1 MVAREPMNSRFPAF
15 AAAQSARVRAAQPLW
30 RKLTQLVF
38 QRHPGR
44 EWATYFTF
52 GYRRTS
58 WGVAVSLVDLVP
70 PLPGDLSRS
79 SHIVSFAP
87 EYISRVVEMR
97 DITPLG
103 IGFVHS
109 HPLGW
114 GVVPSV
120 SDDDMD
126 AYFARLSLP
135 YGTGQPYLSLIV
147 NFNREGQLVFS
158 GRLFDRGEW
167 LAVTHLHVVGADL
180 ESFISSLVTNEPASD
195 FENPILARWNTLLG
209 QNITGRCQ
217 DTTIGFIGCS
227 GTGSPAVEA
236 FARAQVGSFVLV
248 DEQRFTGSNLER
260 VHGSLIADVTEPG
273 PFKVEI
279 MARMIRSINPRAK
292 VTALVG
298 NGLDDQVFDELLR
311 CDLVIGGTDTLH
323 GRSLLGDLASLYLV
337 PSIDTGVLPRG
348 DGGRVTSQLIEIT
361 RYGVGEP
368 CPYCQGRIPALA
380 LHAEMMPP
388 EERKRCEIAA
398 AEAIERGE
406 DGAAY
411 WQGGPPQLPAVGYLT
426 TIAGAMAAGYGL
438 NWVLGTAKMPHQRL
452 QFDIGKPEFSF
463 VSSDVGKREG
473 CGCTR
478 WHGHSDQGERSVSMP
493 SHFIK
498 AQKVKIS

>member
-1 MVAREPMNSRFPAF
+1 MKSRFPALT
-15 AAAQSARVRAAQPLW
+15 AAQSARVRAAQPLW
-30 RKLTQLVF
+30 SKLTRLVF
-38 QRHPGR
+38 QRHPHR

-58 WGVAVSLVDLVP
+58 WGVAVTLVDLVP
-70 PLPGDLSRS
+70 PAPGDLSRS
-79 SHIVSFAP
+79 SHIVSFSP
-87 EYISRVVEMR
+87 EYISRAVEMR
-97 DITPLG
+97 DATPLG

-114 GVVPSV
+114 GVAPSA

-126 AYFARLSLP
+126 VYFARLSLP
-135 YGTGQPYLSLIV
+135 FGRGQPYLSLIV
-147 NFNREGQLVFS
+147 NFDKDGRLVFS

-167 LAVTHLHVVGADL
+167 LAVTHLHVAGTDL
-180 ESFISSLVTNEPASD
+180 ERFTSSLIASGAPSD
-195 FENPILARWNTLLG
+195 IENPILARWNALLG
-209 QNITGRCQ
+209 QDITIRFR
-217 DTTIGFIGCS
+217 DATVGFIGCS
-227 GTGSPAVEA
+227 GTGSPAVET
-236 FARAQVGSFVLV
+236 FARAQVGNFVLV
-248 DEQRFTGSNLER
+248 DEQRFSGSNLER
-260 VHGSLIADVTEPG
+260 VHGSSIADVTEPG

-279 MARMIRSINPRAK
+279 MARMIRSINPCAK

-298 NGLDDQVFDELLR
+298 NGLDDPVIDELLR

-348 DGGRVTSQLIEIT
+348 KNGCVTSQLIEIA

-368 CPYCQGRIPALA
+368 CPYCQDRIPALA
-380 LHAEMMPP
+380 LHAEMLPS

-398 AEAIERGE
+398 ADAIKRGD

-438 NWVLGTAKMPHQRL
+438 NWILGTAKMPHQRL
-452 QFDIGKPEFSF
+452 QFDLGQPEFSL
-463 VSSDVGKREG
+463 VCSDVIQRQG
-473 CGCTR
+473 CGCIR
-478 WHGHSDQGERSVSMP
+478 WQGHSDQGERSVSMP
-493 SHFIK
+493 THFLK
-498 AQKVKIS
+498 AQRITAF